1 MKPLALMLPLLAVL
15 LAGAA
20 ALAQEPY
27 SMQTAALPSDLP
39 KALADTLVKDGVRL
53 MVIENGLSV
62 PVCEV
67 WFSRTVRSRAR
78 PGGKSEYASLS
89 TGSLI
94 GVLHFPS
101 EGEDSENQ
109 ELKGGYYTMRYA
121 RLPYDE
127 QTGFPRDTLILIPL
141 WADKQPAT
149 SLTRA
154 ALLKLSR
161 LASRTTRPA
170 AMNLV
175 AVNAAYKDSPAII
188 TDDQGTCVLQ
198 ITIQLRK
205 GSAKPA
211 DFPLAILLVSPV
223 RENDES

>member
-1 MKPLALMLPLLAVL
+1 ML
-15 LAGAA
+15 AA
-20 ALAQEPY
+20 AASLAQEPY
-27 SMQTAALPSDLP
+27 SMETAALPSDLP

-53 MVIENGLSV
+53 MAIENGLSV
-62 PVCEV
+62 AVCEV
-67 WFSRTVRSRAR
+67 WFSRTVRGQAR
-78 PGGKSEYASLS
+78 PRGKSEYADLS
-89 TGSLI
+89 TGGLI
-94 GVLHFPS
+94 GVLYFPS

-127 QTGFPRDTLILIPL
+127 QTGAPRETLVLVPL

-170 AMNLV
+170 AINLV
-175 AVNAAYKDSPAII
+175 PVNAAYKDSPAII

-198 ITIQLRK
+198 FRIQLQR